1 MNMIP
6 SKRAKL
12 DEPPRLQPILPDD
25 LLADTPLI
33 KVYVDRIKD
42 PKTTSKLVLSLN
54 SCLPIEKLTH
64 LKRVKS
70 NEVLLLPVEEVDHV
84 HELLKAKGVDTDL
97 LCNEV
102 RIVEVAGIPP
112 KTKKQHIKVGE
123 FWPCN
128 FHPDQQVE
136 KLVNNTLFNC
146 NELKE
151 HETYMKL
158 AIGVAKKAKELEL
171 TISSK
176 GVVIV
181 DPKVRSVVAFG
192 YSEAHKNPCRHHVM
206 VAIDNVAQT
215 QRFVSARQPKLL
227 LVLKEQFPDI
237 EFGVPKSEDP
247 SGPYLCTGYYA
258 YSTHEPC
265 VMCAMAL
272 VHSRIKRV
280 FYGVNTANGALGT
293 LCKIHLVRD
302 LNHHYEAF
310 SGLCEE
316 ECKLLDM

>member
-1 MNMIP
+1 MIP

-12 DEPPRLQPILPDD
+12 DEPLQLHPILPDD
-25 LLADTPLI
+25 LLADVPLV

-42 PKTTSKLVLSLN
+42 LKTTSKLVLTLN
-54 SCLPIEKLTH
+54 SCLPIAELTH
-64 LKRVKS
+64 LKRVKG
-70 NEVLLLPVEEVDHV
+70 NEILLLPVEGVGQEV
-84 HELLKAKGVDTDL
+84 HELLKAKGLDTDL

-112 KTKKQHIKVGE
+112 KTKKQHTKVRQL
-123 FWPCN
+123 WPCN
-128 FHPDQQVE
+128 FHPDQHVE

-146 NELKE
+146 NELE
-151 HETYMKL
+151 QHWTYMKL

-171 TISSK
+171 TITSK

-181 DPKVRSVVAFG
+181 DPKGQSVVAFG
-192 YSEAHKNPCRHHVM
+192 YSEAHENPCRHSVM

-215 QRFVSARQPKLL
+215 QGCFLGCEPKLL
-227 LVLKEQFPDI
+227 SVLKEQFPDI
-237 EFGVPKSEDP
+237 KFGAPKGEGP

-265 VMCAMAL
+265 IMCAMAL
-272 VHSRIKRV
+272 VHSRIRRV
-280 FYGVNTANGALGT
+280 FYGVNTTNGGLGT
-293 LCKIHLVRD
+293 LCKIHLVKD

-310 SGLCEE
+310 SGLCED
-316 ECKLLDM
+316 ECRLLDL

>member
-1 MNMIP
+1 MIP

-25 LLADTPLI
+25 VLADTPLV
-33 KVYVDRIKD
+33 KVYVDKIKD
-42 PKTTSKLVLSLN
+42 PKTTSKLVLTLN
-54 SCLPIEKLTH
+54 SCLPIVELTH
-64 LKRVKS
+64 LKRVKG
-70 NEVLLLPVEEVDHV
+70 NEVLLLPVEGVGQEV
-84 HELLKAKGVDTDL
+84 HELLKAKGLHTDL

-112 KTKKQHIKVGE
+112 KTKKQHTKVRQL
-123 FWPCN
+123 WPCN
-128 FHPDQQVE
+128 FHPDQHVE
-136 KLVNNTLFNC
+136 KLVSNTLFNC
-146 NELKE
+146 NELEE

-158 AIGVAKKAKELEL
+158 AIEVAKKAKELEL

-181 DPKVRSVVAFG
+181 DPKLRAVVAFG
-192 YSEAHKNPCRHHVM
+192 YSEAHKNPCRHSVM
-206 VAIDNVAQT
+206 VAVDNVAQT
-215 QRFVSARQPKLL
+215 QRFVSGCHPKLL
-227 LVLKEQFPDI
+227 LVLKEQFPNI
-237 EFGVPKSEDP
+237 KFGAPKREDP
-247 SGPYLCTGYYA
+247 SGPYLCTDYYA
-258 YSTHEPC
+258 YSIHEPC

-293 LCKIHLVRD
+293 LCKINLVKD

-310 SGLCEE
+310 SGLCEK
-316 ECKLLDM
+316 ECRLLDL